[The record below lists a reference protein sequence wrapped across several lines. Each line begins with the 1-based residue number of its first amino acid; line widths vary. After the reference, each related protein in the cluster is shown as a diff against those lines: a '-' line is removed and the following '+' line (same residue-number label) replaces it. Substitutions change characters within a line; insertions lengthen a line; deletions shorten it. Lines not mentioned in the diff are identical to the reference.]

1 MGDSK
6 PVMKHAI
13 KKETPDNEIPAKVG
27 KTILNKGD
35 DVVCIDIDDD
45 YEELLNDSVLNDSVT
60 LTESQRVSQ
69 KPTSIDKG
77 KAKQEESSKDEILH
91 LLMEQIKELEKFVQ
105 TNSSPELEKF
115 KKQMKVKVVE
125 VEHLQKD
132 VQSRDEELVQMV
144 RKSEQ
149 QGQQFVKEVHALKVE
164 IGELK
169 SKTSSATDS
178 NAVTVR
184 ISELE
189 KMLKCKEE
197 DQYILKNKLD
207 LVEKVANNK
216 VQMYKEKLEEAE
228 KSKSS
233 GDSELKKKYETL
245 QKDFSEKVDVVKSL
259 ESRIPKMI
267 EEFTKYVEEK
277 DSLHII
283 KEGEFKKSISDKEM
297 EVSEANKKY
306 VKISDTLASKTQ
318 EVQVLKLREKQMKET
333 REKFMNTIEQKER
346 EILESQENHRKL
358 QNLQNQKKKQF
369 EMKIKELQAKSTEFN
384 DFKDAQIGLNEKYK
398 KLLTSK
404 DKELD
409 QAEKD
414 SLELQ
419 ERIKKL
425 KEENKK
431 KKSSDSKE
439 LDVLKETKNK
449 LKKENGKK
457 DKEIELKLK
466 EMVKLKTDLEKKSKE
481 LELKSKEIIK
491 LEVNVQVKTERIS
504 KLEETHKALQ
514 NSVAQADVNFKSQKA
529 ELSEKADSL
538 TSYQIKTQKLTKLNN
553 ELKHQYNQLSK
564 IYNKS
569 AGDVK
574 KQDTGSSSA
583 KAKREANEGNSGKVY
598 EHNRAEGKG
607 NFGVT
612 RKSSQTSKLAKSEEK
627 TV

>member
-45 YEELLNDSVLNDSVT
+45 YEELLNYSVLNESVT
-60 LTESQRVSQ
+60 LTESKRVPQ
-69 KPTSIDKG
+69 KQTGIDQG

-245 QKDFSEKVDVVKSL
+245 KTDFSEKVDVVKSL

-283 KEGEFKKSISDKEM
+283 REGEFKKSISDKEM
-297 EVSEANKKY
+297 EISVANEKY
-306 VKISDTLASKTQ
+306 VKISDTLAGKTQ
-318 EVQVLKLREKQMKET
+318 EIQVLKLREKQMKET
-333 REKFMNTIEQKER
+333 QEKKQVKLINTIEKKDK
-346 EILESQENHRKL
+346 EILEFQENHRKL
-358 QNLQNQKKKQF
+358 TNQKEKEL
-369 EMKIKELQAKSTEFN
+369 EMKVKELQN
-384 DFKDAQIGLNEKYK
+384 FKDAQDGLNEKYK
-398 KLLTSK
+398 KLLISK

-409 QAEKD
+409 QAEKY
-414 SLELQ
+414 SQELK
-419 ERIKKL
+419 ERIKKF

-431 KKSSDSKE
+431 KRTSYTKE
-439 LDVLKETKNK
+439 LDVLKEIKYK
-449 LKKENGKK
+449 L
-457 DKEIELKLK
+457 
-466 EMVKLKTDLEKKSKE
+466 
-481 LELKSKEIIK
+481 
-491 LEVNVQVKTERIS
+491 
-504 KLEETHKALQ
+504 
-514 NSVAQADVNFKSQKA
+514 
-529 ELSEKADSL
+529 
-538 TSYQIKTQKLTKLNN
+538 
-553 ELKHQYNQLSK
+553 
-564 IYNKS
+564 
-569 AGDVK
+569 
-574 KQDTGSSSA
+574 
-583 KAKREANEGNSGKVY
+583 
-598 EHNRAEGKG
+598 
-607 NFGVT
+607 
-612 RKSSQTSKLAKSEEK
+612 
-627 TV
+627 